1 MTLPATCWAA
11 KISLPHM
18 NIINRILSRLG
29 LKLVSLCDPHAIT
42 ADDWAAR
49 EADYRRRLARAHS
62 RTHAWKR
69 RAL

>member
-1 MTLPATCWAA
+1 
-11 KISLPHM
+11 M
-18 NIINRILSRLG
+18 NIINRILSRFQ
-29 LKLVSLCDPHAIT
+29 LKLVWMCGPHAIT

-49 EADYRRRLARAHS
+49 EADYRRRLARAHA